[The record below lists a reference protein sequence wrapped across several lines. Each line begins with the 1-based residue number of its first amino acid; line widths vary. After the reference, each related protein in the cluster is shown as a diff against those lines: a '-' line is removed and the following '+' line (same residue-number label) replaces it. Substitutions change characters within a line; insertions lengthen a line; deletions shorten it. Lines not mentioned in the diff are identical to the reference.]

1 MRKFY
6 IYYRIYQ
13 SLGEYEYRHII
24 IPLNKNEKANID
36 TFETWTD
43 IFGVKHEDFKFGNLY
58 ENKEDLPNYYEISYA
73 RAIHLGAV
81 KIEIK
86 PL

>member
-1 MRKFY
+1 MTQEEKNKRIPRELYANAY
-6 IYYRIYQ
+6 I
-13 SLGEYEYRHII
+13 
-24 IPLNKNEKANID
+24 
-36 TFETWTD
+36 ETWTD
-43 IFGVKHEDFKFGNLY
+43 ILGNKHEDFRLGTLY
-58 ENKEDLPNYYEISYA
+58 ENKEDLPNHYEISYA

>member
-1 MRKFY
+1 MTQEEKNSF
-6 IYYRIYQ
+6 
-13 SLGEYEYRHII
+13 
-24 IPLNKNEKANID
+24 IPQIRYANAYL
-36 TFETWTD
+36 ETWTD
-43 IFGVKHEDFKFGNLY
+43 ILGKKHEDFRFGKLC
-58 ENKEDLPNYYEISYA
+58 ENKEDLPNYYEISCA